1 MKKIAIAAAVML
13 LGSSGAWA
21 AGTAAGT
28 SIVNSATLSYSVSG
42 TSQTDIDSNND
53 TFVVDKKIDFILTHE
68 DSPKHVEVA
77 PKQNDVQREFK
88 LTNQGNEKQDFSLAV
103 SNLSGDTYDSK
114 TDNKNADN
122 LEISVDS
129 GANWSTTATID
140 DLAVGDNKTIL
151 VRGDIPDG
159 LSDNDIINIQLEARA
174 IKDSTATP
182 PEDEEN
188 TGGAGDADRQGT
200 KDTVLGEGDG
210 VTDYANT
217 EFDGKYSAWGGYIV
231 TTPELSLTKKSCVL
245 GDGVTAN
252 AAHAKRIPGAT
263 LIYVFDIEN
272 TATLTDA
279 SDVNLTD
286 THLDETYFDL
296 TGTVA
301 SLYVEKDVSAACKC
315 DNGSAHG
322 GDNSGTDDTGNVTA
336 TKPTANTIKLEDLSI
351 THGTHT
357 CASFTVKI
365 K

>member
-1 MKKIAIAAAVML
+1 
-13 LGSSGAWA
+13 
-21 AGTAAGT
+21 
-28 SIVNSATLSYSVSG
+28 
-42 TSQTDIDSNND
+42 
-53 TFVVDKKIDFILTHE
+53 
-68 DSPKHVEVA
+68 
-77 PKQNDVQREFK
+77 
-88 LTNQGNEKQDFSLAV
+88 
-103 SNLSGDTYDSK
+103 LSGETYDSK
-114 TDNKNADN
+114 TDNKDADN
-122 LEISVDS
+122 LEFSIDS
-129 GANWSTTATID
+129 GATWGTTATID
-140 DLAVGDNKTIL
+140 DLAAGDDITIL

-159 LSDNDIINIQLEARA
+159 LSDNDIINIQLEATA
-174 IKDSTATP
+174 VKDGTTD
-182 PEDEEN
+182 PEVN
-188 TGGAGDADRQGT
+188 TGDDAAATDGGADRQGT

-217 EFDGKYSAWGGYIV
+217 EFDGQYSAWGGYIV
-231 TTPELSLTKKSCVL
+231 TTPELSLIKKSCVL
-245 GDGVTAN
+245 EDGVTAN

-322 GDNSGTDDTGNVTA
+322 GDNSGTDDTTHVDA
-336 TKPTANTIKLEDLSI
+336 SKPAANTIKLEHLSI
-351 THGTHT
+351 THSTHT
-357 CASFTVKI
+357 CASFTVEI